1 MEVIARLALP
11 RSQSKRAGR
20 TASHMSS
27 PWKGAGAAA
36 AGNGVAGCAA
46 DARRSKGDGEALG
59 PKPCRRR
66 VRGPMDRQFA
76 SAARPGAE
84 PVRDSGA
91 SAACPGP
98 QLGVAKAR
106 NPFALFLKERFEAV
120 SNLDRDGRIALMK
133 NAACDW
139 RKLSGAEQEP
149 WRTRSA
155 EEFAA
160 KAAARAQAPVAK
172 QGGRR
177 KAVPTSAPAVSTA
190 TLAAPMPIAIRSP
203 AQSHEPPRKMSRKD
217 MKQHCLNQLETRLGD
232 YEIACAPMIGKGS
245 YGAVVR
251 VHHIGTMRVCAAK
264 VFIHNSCLVKDEVN
278 VYHSLANSPHPVFLD
293 LLAFHTGKPVSWMVT
308 PWCCGGSLADYISGG
323 KRLSGRVGVGCANQ
337 LRSGLHHLHTKAA
350 WLHLDLK
357 PGNILWNADKHE
369 AHIIDFSLSEHWPVR
384 DERLHSVHCTGAYRP
399 PELMT
404 SPIRRE
410 CIAPAVDAWSL
421 GCTIFEAFA
430 GRRLFLDAAMIQEF
444 DVAKSKLVQNLPHF
458 CRFVDG
464 LLVRDP
470 TSRRYLGQP
479 FDVPTVAQ
487 AAGKG
492 GGTSETAG
500 PLV

>member
-1 MEVIARLALP
+1 MSAPSWKV
-11 RSQSKRAGR
+11 AG
-20 TASHMSS
+20 
-27 PWKGAGAAA
+27 PKA

-46 DARRSKGDGEALG
+46 DAQRSKDDSEVKG

-66 VRGPMDRQFA
+66 ARGPVDMPCA
-76 SAARPGAE
+76 SAACGAE
-84 PVRDSGA
+84 PARDSGA

-98 QLGVAKAR
+98 QCGVVKAR
-106 NPFALFLKERFEAV
+106 NPFALFVKERFDAV
-120 SNLDRDGRIALMK
+120 NHLDRDGRIAVMK

-139 RKLSGAEQEP
+139 HRLSRAEQEP

-160 KAAARAQAPVAK
+160 KAAARGQAPVAK

-177 KAVPTSAPAVSTA
+177 KAVPTAAPAALALSMA
-190 TLAAPMPIAIRSP
+190 TRAATTPIASRSRAP
-203 AQSHEPPRKMSRKD
+203 SLEPPRKMSRQD
-217 MKQHCLNQLETRLGD
+217 MKEHCVNQLETRLGD
-232 YEIACAPMIGKGS
+232 YEVASAPMIGKGS

-264 VFIHNSCLVKDEVN
+264 VFIHNSCLVTDEVN
-278 VYHSLANSPHPVFLD
+278 VYHSLAKFPHPVFLG
-293 LLAFHTGKPVSWMVT
+293 LLAFHAGKPVSWMVT
-308 PWCCGGSLADYISGG
+308 PWCCGGSLAEYISGG

-337 LRSGLHHLHTKAA
+337 LRSGLHHLHTKAG

-369 AHIIDFSLSEHWPVR
+369 AHIIDFSLSERWPLR
-384 DERLHSVHCTGAYRP
+384 DARVHSVHCTGAYRP

-404 SPIRRE
+404 SSIRRA

-421 GCTIFEAFA
+421 GCTIFETFA
-430 GRRLFLDAAMIQEF
+430 GRRLFLDVAMILKF
-444 DVAKSKLVQNLPHF
+444 DVATSELVQNLPHF

-470 TSRRYLGQP
+470 TARRNLGQP
-479 FDVPTVAQ
+479 FAAPTLAQ
-487 AAGKG
+487 APGKG
-492 GGTSETAG
+492 GSTSDTAG